1 MAIKLTRT
9 VFVPVMEVFDFVS
22 ESKKFLHTLR
32 ELLELQYRYVLEDA
46 DKSSD
51 VERKIRQGL
60 DKSTKSIYNW
70 VETVI
75 LDWEQRFT
83 GISLFPRAGSATQSV
98 QSVGEESWTSSTS
111 VLPPSPALTPT
122 VVAGSEATIAAASR
136 DESPESIGHASVN
149 SRRTNPPPKRIRRSD
164 AALKTTGIPIP
175 IQKARTPQPPN
186 SRTPNS
192 SLRRPSGIPLLPT
205 QAMTLPPNPPL
216 QRPTFPQQWGEYPP
230 VSSPYGAPPYSIL
243 TSSPGLHPQH
253 LTTAPAYPTNGVPQS
268 PFLSQETHTAEQQ
281 HHHQQQM
288 EHHLDQQQ
296 QQSIDQQQQQQQRHM
311 DGVQHDPTPPPTGPA
326 DPRHSST
333 IRSSRFLSGT
343 TPRTSLTSVW
353 VRDTNSNANRDSA
366 QTLVDAHPPGPCQ
379 NFYCPS
385 CSKALP
391 DGVGHPAQQQHH
403 HPAAAVYGT
412 GVVGPGGFAMHV
424 VGEEHAYG
432 NGGGEWGYGVGMGEG
447 GVVGP
452 GGGMFGG
459 GGMQEGF

>member
-1 MAIKLTRT
+1 
-9 VFVPVMEVFDFVS
+9 MEVFDFVS

-122 VVAGSEATIAAASR
+122 VVAGSEAPIAAASR
-136 DESPESIGHASVN
+136 DESPESIGNASIN

-192 SLRRPSGIPLLPT
+192 SLRRPSGIPVLPT

-253 LTTAPAYPTNGVPQS
+253 LATAPPYPTNGVPQS
-268 PFLSQETHTAEQQ
+268 PFLSQEAHTAEQQ
-281 HHHQQQM
+281 HHQQQQM

-296 QQSIDQQQQQQQRHM
+296 SLDQQQHHQM
-311 DGVQHDPTPPPTGPA
+311 DGVQHDPTPPPA

-333 IRSSRFLSGT
+333 IRTSRFLSSGT
-343 TPRTSLTSVW
+343 TPRTSLTSIW
-353 VRDTNSNANRDSA
+353 VRDNNSNANRDSA

-391 DGVGHPAQQQHH
+391 DGVGHPAQQ
-403 HPAAAVYGT
+403 HPAAAVAAGNGMYGT

-432 NGGGEWGYGVGMGEG
+432 NGGEWGYGMGEG

-459 GGMQEGF
+459 QGMQEGF

>member
-1 MAIKLTRT
+1 M
-9 VFVPVMEVFDFVS
+9 
-22 ESKKFLHTLR
+22 LR
-32 ELLELQYRYVLEDA
+32 ELLELQYRFVLNDP
-46 DKSSD
+46 DDSSD
-51 VERKIRQGL
+51 VELKVRQGI
-60 DKSTKSIYNW
+60 DKSTKSIYTW

-75 LDWEQRFT
+75 QEWEQRFT
-83 GISLFPRAGSATQSV
+83 GISLFPRAGSAPQSV
-98 QSVGEESWTSSTS
+98 QPVREESWTSSTS

-122 VVAGSEATIAAASR
+122 VVAGSEAPIAAASR
-136 DESPESIGHASVN
+136 DESPESVGHASVN

-192 SLRRPSGIPLLPT
+192 SLRRPSGIPVLPT
-205 QAMTLPPNPPL
+205 QAMTTLPPNPPL

-253 LTTAPAYPTNGVPQS
+253 LATAPAYPTGGVPQS
-268 PFLSQETHTAEQQ
+268 PFLSQEAHTAEQQ
-281 HHHQQQM
+281 HHHHQQQQM
-288 EHHLDQQQ
+288 EHHLEQQQQQQ
-296 QQSIDQQQQQQQRHM
+296 QQSIDQQQQQQQHHM
-311 DGVQHDPTPPPTGPA
+311 DGVQHDPSPPTTSA
-326 DPRHSST
+326 NDPRHSST

-353 VRDTNSNANRDSA
+353 VRESNSNANRDSA

-391 DGVGHPAQQQHH
+391 DGVGHPAQQH
-403 HPAAAVYGT
+403 HPAAVYGT
-412 GVVGPGGFAMHV
+412 GVLGPGGFAMHV

-432 NGGGEWGYGVGMGEG
+432 NGGGEWGQYGVGMGEG
-447 GVVGP
+447 GAGA
-452 GGGMFGG
+452 GGMFGG
-459 GGMQEGF
+459 HGMQEGF